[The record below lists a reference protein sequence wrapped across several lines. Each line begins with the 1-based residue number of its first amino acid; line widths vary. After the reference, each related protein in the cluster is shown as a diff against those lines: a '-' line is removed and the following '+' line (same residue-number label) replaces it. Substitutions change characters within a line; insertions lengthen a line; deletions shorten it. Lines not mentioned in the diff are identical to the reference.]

1 MMNFIY
7 SFFNQPSIIIG
18 LITMIG
24 LIALRKPISDI
35 LSGTFKTILGF
46 IILSS
51 GGGIISDTLVE
62 YFLFQLLKNL
72 SICKALCQPTKL

>member
-35 LSGTFKTILGF
+35 LSGTFKTILG
-46 IILSS
+46 LSFYQA
-51 GGGIISDTLVE
+51 VE
-62 YFLFQLLKNL
+62 ALFQTL
-72 SICKALCQPTKL
+72 